1 MLFDEGLRWQ
11 SVGGACLVM
20 CCALVTLL
28 KSADSAAGAHDGKPG
43 ACHADEGNAE
53 DTDATGGPPLMVA
66 RQLACV
72 NRRPPATVGEPP

>member
-28 KSADSAAGAHDGKPG
+28 KSADSAGAHDGKPG